1 VLTLVGPVRFISM
14 GSYLVRRLLLAVS
27 TVVAVS
33 FGAFVAFGI
42 ALDPTYPMILGPPA
56 PRHMVQQYY
65 HLTDPILSRYWRWVT
80 GFVQHGFGTTV
91 GTASNSSPP
100 NVVQGRPIGPELWS
114 AAKMTAQ
121 LVGASMVLVVFFSV
135 LLGVVSA
142 RRPGS
147 KTDIGTRA
155 ATYVMWSIPAF
166 LIGDLIRRAIVGQ
179 QTYRVGFTGPGGTFQ
194 RIVGNTNGDWFLLG
208 PPTGGVVD
216 WFRHMTLPC
225 IALAIGLIGVYSRY
239 IRSSMIESLQQQY
252 AVVARAK
259 GVPERGVLLHHA
271 LRNSLI
277 PFTSVLSLE
286 FGAIIGA
293 SIAVDAVFSLGG
305 FASAFLAALGAADP
319 FELTS
324 LVICVAV
331 VVTVFMTLSDLLT
344 GWLDPRIRIGANA

>member
-1 VLTLVGPVRFISM
+1 M
-14 GSYLVRRLLLAVS
+14 GSYLLRRLLLAIS

-33 FGAFVAFGI
+33 FAAFVAFGS

-56 PRHMVQQYY
+56 ERHAVQVYY
-65 HLTDPILSRYWRWVT
+65 HLTDPILSRYWRWVA
-80 GFVQHGFGTTV
+80 GFVHHGVGTTV
-91 GTASNSSPP
+91 HASASGSPP
-100 NVVQGRPIGPELWS
+100 EAGPGQAIGPELWT

-121 LVGASMVLVVFFSV
+121 LVGASMLIVVVFSA

-147 KTDIGTRA
+147 KIDIGSRFV
-155 ATYVMWSIPAF
+155 TYLTWSVPTF

-179 QTYRVGFTGPGGTFQ
+179 QTFRVGFTGPGGTLE
-194 RIVGNTNGDWFLLG
+194 RVLGNTNGDWFLLG
-208 PPTGGVVD
+208 PPTGGVLD

-225 IALAIGLIGVYSRY
+225 IALAIGLIGVYARY
-239 IRSSMIESLQQQY
+239 IRSSMMESLQQQY
-252 AVVARAK
+252 IVVARAK
-259 GVPERGVLLHHA
+259 GAPEWRVLVRHA

-305 FASAFLAALGAADP
+305 FASAFLHALGAADP

-324 LVICVAV
+324 LVICVSV
-331 VVTVFMTLSDLLT
+331 VVTIFMTLADLLA
-344 GWLDPRIRIGANA
+344 GWLDPRVRVGSS

>member
-1 VLTLVGPVRFISM
+1 M
-14 GSYLVRRLLLAVS
+14 GSFLLRRLLLAVS

-33 FGAFVAFGI
+33 IGSFVAFGVS
-42 ALDPTYPMILGPPA
+42 LDPTYPMILGPPA
-56 PRHMVQQYY
+56 ERHAVQVYY

-80 GFVQHGFGTTV
+80 GFVHHGFGTTV
-91 GTASNSSPP
+91 LASASGSPP
-100 NVVQGRPIGPELWS
+100 TAGPGRPIGPELWS

-121 LVGASMVLVVFFSV
+121 LVGASMLIVTVFSV
-135 LLGVVSA
+135 LLGVLSA

-147 KTDIGTRA
+147 KVDVGARFV
-155 ATYVMWSIPAF
+155 TYLTWSVPTF

-179 QTYRVGFTGPGGTFQ
+179 QTFRVSFTGPGGTLQ
-194 RIVGNTNGDWFLLG
+194 RIVGDTQGDWFLLG
-208 PPTGGVVD
+208 PPTGGALD

-225 IALAIGLIGVYSRY
+225 IALALGLIGVYSRY
-239 IRSSMIESLQQQY
+239 IRSSMLESLQQQY
-252 AVVARAK
+252 VVVARAK
-259 GVPERGVLLHHA
+259 GVPERRVLVRHA

-331 VVTVFMTLSDLLT
+331 VVTVFMTLSDLIA
-344 GWLDPRIRIGANA
+344 GWLDPRVRIGAF